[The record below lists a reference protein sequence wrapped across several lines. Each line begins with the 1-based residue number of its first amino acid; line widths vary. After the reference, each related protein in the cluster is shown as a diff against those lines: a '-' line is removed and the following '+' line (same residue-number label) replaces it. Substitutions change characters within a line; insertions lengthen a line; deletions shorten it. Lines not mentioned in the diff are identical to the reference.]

1 MNGYDTLGYGTHL
14 ILDGFRADAARL
26 SDEAAVAAALEA
38 MLGLMGETGAAGVR
52 FRHARDG
59 TAGVSAALVG
69 AEAHV
74 CLHAFPALR
83 KLSLDAFS
91 ARSLPSQAVT
101 EAFLQRFAVGRYESR
116 IHGRGRL
123 LPPEQEGIERAL
135 DGDRDYARLR
145 LRDLLGA

>member
-1 MNGYDTLGYGTHL
+1 MNGYDNLGYGTHL

-26 SDEAAVAAALEA
+26 TDDAAIAAALEA
-38 MLGLMGETGAAGVR
+38 VLGLMGETGAAGVLL
-52 FRHARDG
+52 RHDRDG
-59 TAGVSAALVG
+59 AAGASAAIVG
-69 AEAHV
+69 AEAHA

-116 IHGRGRL
+116 VHGRGRL
-123 LPPEQEGIERAL
+123 LPPGHEGIERAL